1 MAVVAK
7 RLAVSSML
15 RKGFSRAIGDDHQ
28 RFEYIVDEE
37 AISRT
42 FVSHGGGKDL
52 DDKLLGDMAR
62 QCHLSRKQ
70 FIAFAKCEMTAEA
83 YRQILIDK
91 GIIPGP

>member
-28 RFEYIVDEE
+28 RFEYILDEE

-62 QCHLSRKQ
+62 QCHVSRKE
-70 FIAFAKCEMTAEA
+70 FIAFARCEMSEAE
-83 YRQILIDK
+83 YRAILIRK